1 MRDVSQW
8 IFKDP
13 LTPESSTGSVLNGI
27 CDVCWDTEAR
37 SMLCR
42 QHSLL
47 RETKLISTKIEV
59 EKVLLGNRLIEC
71 LRLPNTALG
80 VVSPQLYKPPVKKIQ
95 VPFSIFREL
104 RLGKFQERTRSPTG
118 SQTGRWDASVS
129 TVLELGVC
137 VLTCSLPQE

>member
-42 QHSLL
+42 QHTLL
-47 RETKLISTKIEV
+47 RETKLISTEIEV
-59 EKVLLGNRLIEC
+59 ENVILGNRLIEC
-71 LRLPNTALG
+71 LRLPNTSLG
-80 VVSPQLYKPPVKKIQ
+80 VVSL
-95 VPFSIFREL
+95 
-104 RLGKFQERTRSPTG
+104 
-118 SQTGRWDASVS
+118 
-129 TVLELGVC
+129 
-137 VLTCSLPQE
+137 